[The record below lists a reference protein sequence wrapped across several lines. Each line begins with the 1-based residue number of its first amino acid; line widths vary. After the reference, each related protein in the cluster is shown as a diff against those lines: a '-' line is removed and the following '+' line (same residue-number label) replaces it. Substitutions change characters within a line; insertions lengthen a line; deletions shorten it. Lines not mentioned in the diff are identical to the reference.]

1 MTTSSPPNPGT
12 LVLVRHGESDWNQ
25 KNLFTGWTDV
35 DLTARG
41 IDEARQA
48 GRTLADAGL
57 SFDIAFTSVLIRAIR
72 TLWLILDE
80 MQLMWIPIENDW
92 RLNERHY
99 GALQGLD
106 KAETTARYGV
116 EQVKIWRRSY
126 DIPPPPLDETDPRHA
141 RHDRRY
147 AGLAPSA
154 IPATESLKTTLAR
167 VQPYWKD
174 RIAPE
179 LLRGQNV
186 LVAAHGNSL
195 RALVKMLE
203 GISDEEITELNIP
216 TGVPRLYEL
225 DRELQPRHA
234 EYLGD
239 PQAIAA
245 AAQAVADQAKGSKR
259 G

>member
-1 MTTSSPPNPGT
+1 MPKTAKRPKPGQ
-12 LVLVRHGESDWNQ
+12 LVLVRHGQSDWNE

-35 DLTARG
+35 DLTALGRR
-41 IDEARQA
+41 EAQEA
-48 GRTLADAGL
+48 GRTLASAGFT
-57 SFDIAFTSVLIRAIR
+57 FDIAFTSVLVRAIR
-72 TLWLILDE
+72 TLWLMLDE
-80 MQLMWIPIENDW
+80 MQLMWIPVENHW

-106 KAETTARYGV
+106 KAQTAAKHGA

-126 DIPPPPLDETDPRHA
+126 DIAPPPLAASDSRHPRH
-141 RHDRRY
+141 DPRY
-147 AGLAPSA
+147 AGLAPTVL
-154 IPATESLKTTLAR
+154 PATESLKTTLVR
-167 VQPYWKD
+167 VLPYWEE

-179 LLRGQNV
+179 LLRGRDV

-203 GISDEEITELNIP
+203 DISDEEIPELNIP

-225 DRELQPRHA
+225 DASLRPKRA

-239 PQAIAA
+239 PAAIAA
-245 AAQAVADQAKGSKR
+245 AAQAVADQGKAKK
-259 G
+259 

>member
-1 MTTSSPPNPGT
+1 MARMTKTTARPSPGQ
-12 LVLVRHGESDWNQ
+12 LVLVRHGQSDWNQ
-25 KNLFTGWTDV
+25 KNLFTGWYDV
-35 DLTARG
+35 DLTEKGRA
-41 IDEARQA
+41 EAQQA
-48 GRTLADAGL
+48 GRTLKDEAL
-57 SFDIAFTSVLIRAIR
+57 TFDIAFTSVLVRAIR

-80 MQLMWIPIENDW
+80 MQLMWIPVEKHW

-106 KAETTARYGV
+106 KAQTTAKHGA
-116 EQVKIWRRSY
+116 EQVKVWRRSY
-126 DIPPPPLDETDPRHA
+126 DIPPLPESDARHPLHDPR
-141 RHDRRY
+141 Y
-147 AGLAPSA
+147 ASLPQSVL
-154 IPATESLKTTLAR
+154 PATESLKTTLAR
-167 VQPYWKD
+167 VLPYWEE

-179 LLRGQNV
+179 LLRGRNV

-225 DRELQPRHA
+225 DARLAPTRA

-239 PQAIAA
+239 AAAIAA
-245 AAQAVADQAKGSKR
+245 AAQAVANQANAKK
-259 G
+259 